1 MSLDP
6 IIYIAFYYFTPY
18 ATSRFG
24 MAATAGAVVTLAAQ
38 YVRPIAAFGGGAI
51 ADRIGRSKVMYV
63 TYSLMAIPTLLMVV
77 MGNMSSTVFI
87 ALCIIIYFGMYG
99 GYSLVWSMMEEGGI
113 PIRVAGTAVGL
124 VSTIGYLPE
133 VFVPYCSGKIL
144 DSFGEGG
151 YRYMFIAIVVIIVIG
166 IIMLTVWDR
175 YVKNLKATQKNAD
188 EVEA

>member
-1 MSLDP
+1 
-6 IIYIAFYYFTPY
+6 
-18 ATSRFG
+18 
-24 MAATAGAVVTLAAQ
+24 
-38 YVRPIAAFGGGAI
+38 
-51 ADRIGRSKVMYV
+51 MYV

>member
-1 MSLDP
+1 MRERLEGLLSSARLNLHNTNSLRGCAK
-6 IIYIAFYYFTPY
+6 ITAYNGISIEYFDH
-18 ATSRFG
+18 F
-24 MAATAGAVVTLAAQ
+24 
-38 YVRPIAAFGGGAI
+38 
-51 ADRIGRSKVMYV
+51 
-63 TYSLMAIPTLLMVV
+63 
-77 MGNMSSTVFI
+77 
-87 ALCIIIYFGMYG
+87 
-99 GYSLVWSMMEEGGI
+99 
-113 PIRVAGTAVGL
+113 
-124 VSTIGYLPE
+124 TIGYLPE